1 MGLQNF
7 MEVKLIPSCPSP
19 PPPLSQNRRKT
30 KEPEVV
36 GDTFIKPFEL
46 LHDDEL
52 LVFKATPR
60 STVGTLGQPLQRRF
74 LVIKN

>member
-1 MGLQNF
+1 

-19 PPPLSQNRRKT
+19 PPPLSQNRRKQKI

-36 GDTFIKPFEL
+36 GDTFIKQFEL
-46 LHDDEL
+46 LHDNEP

-60 STVGTLGQPLQRRF
+60 STVGTLGQPLQ
-74 LVIKN
+74 